1 MNMSEFYSDFLLR
14 YQTDGVSRKI
24 SINTYCISGG
34 CWVSQLYQ
42 MEELCKLDSSLRTL
56 LLSEDRFLFC
66 DETTEQVKV
75 VNRSIGKME
84 YRKKYIWGIKNP
96 DIKVAY

>member
-1 MNMSEFYSDFLLR
+1 
-14 YQTDGVSRKI
+14 
-24 SINTYCISGG
+24 
-34 CWVSQLYQ
+34 

-84 YRKKYIWGIKNP
+84 YRKKYIWGIRIP
-96 DIKVAY
+96 ILRLPISFMTTVAVVVKWPNASLMALRAVLPQTAIMFINFLSARTPP

>member
-1 MNMSEFYSDFLLR
+1 
-14 YQTDGVSRKI
+14 
-24 SINTYCISGG
+24 
-34 CWVSQLYQ
+34 

-84 YRKKYIWGIKNP
+84 YRKKYI
-96 DIKVAY
+96 